1 MMKAFLVEQISDK
14 EFVSGVKEI
23 EIPKC
28 GENEVVIKVTYSSL
42 NYKDALSSVG
52 NPGVTRKFPHVT
64 GIDVA
69 GTIYK
74 STSPIFKVGE
84 RVLVTGYDM
93 GMNSDGGHAQFV
105 KVPAS
110 WVARIPD
117 SISDKE
123 IMTFGTAGL
132 TAALSVNEFIENKIK
147 PESGD
152 ILVTGATGGV
162 GSIAI
167 AILSKLGYNI
177 TAISGKKDQIEF
189 LKDIGATEVIL
200 REDFEKESAKPLL
213 SEKYA
218 GVIDTVGG
226 TILANAL
233 KQVKYDGVVT
243 CCGLT
248 SSFTLNTNVFP
259 FILRGVRLIGID
271 SVECKLEKKQAC
283 WEKLASR
290 WKVNSLNTIVN
301 EISLDG
307 IKKAYD
313 HLLSG
318 KAVGRYVVKIE
329 E

>member
-1 MMKAFLVEQISDK
+1 MKAFVVEKVGDN
-14 EFVSGVKEI
+14 EFKSSIQEVET
-23 EIPKC
+23 PKC
-28 GENEVVIKVTYSSL
+28 EKNEVVIKVTYSSL

-52 NPGVTRKFPHVT
+52 NPGVSKHFPHIT

-69 GTIYK
+69 GTVFE

-93 GMNSDGGHAQFV
+93 GMNSNGGHAQFV
-105 KVPAS
+105 KIPAS

-117 SISDKE
+117 AISDRE

-132 TAALSVNEFIENKIK
+132 TAALSVNELIENGIK

-177 TAISGKKDQIEF
+177 TAISGKKERIDF
-189 LKDIGATEVIL
+189 LKKIGANEIIL
-200 REDFEKESAKPLL
+200 RENFEEESRKPLL

-226 TILANAL
+226 KMLANAL
-233 KQVKYDGVVT
+233 KQIKYDGVAT

-248 SSFTLNTNVFP
+248 SSHELNTNVFP

-271 SVECKLEKKQAC
+271 SVECKLEKKQAA

-290 WKVNSLNTIVN
+290 WKINSLNSIIN

-307 IKKAYD
+307 IKVAYE

-318 KAVGRYVVKIE
+318 KAVGRYVVKIKE
-329 E
+329 

>member
-1 MMKAFLVEQISDK
+1 MKAFVVEKTGDNEFISN
-14 EFVSGVKEI
+14 VQNI
-23 EIPKC
+23 NTPKC

-42 NYKDALSSVG
+42 NYKDALSSIG
-52 NPGVTRKFPHVT
+52 NPGVSRNFPHTT

-69 GTIYK
+69 GTVFE

-93 GMNSDGGHAQFV
+93 GMNTNGGHAQFV
-105 KVPAS
+105 KIPAA

-132 TAALSVNEFIENKIK
+132 TAALSVNELIENGIK
-147 PESGD
+147 PESGE

-167 AILSKLGYNI
+167 SILSKLGYNI
-177 TAISGKKDQIEF
+177 TAISGKKDKVDF
-189 LKDIGATEVIL
+189 LKKIGANEVIS
-200 REDFEKESAKPLL
+200 REDFEIESRKTLL

-226 TILANAL
+226 NILANAL
-233 KQVKYDGVVT
+233 KQVQYDGVVT

-248 SSFTLNTNVFP
+248 SSHELSTNVFP

-271 SVECKLEKKQAC
+271 SVECKLEKKQAA

-290 WKVNSLNTIVN
+290 WKINSLNTIIT
-301 EISLDG
+301 EITLDE
-307 IKKAYD
+307 IKTAYE

-318 KAVGRYVVKIE
+318 KAVGRYVVKIKE
-329 E
+329 

>member
-1 MMKAFLVEQISDK
+1 MKAFVVEKVGED
-14 EFVSGVKEI
+14 EFKSSIQDVET
-23 EIPKC
+23 PKC
-28 GENEVVIKVTYSSL
+28 EKNEVVIKVTYSSL

-52 NPGVTRKFPHVT
+52 NPGVSKHFPHIT

-69 GTIYK
+69 GTVFE

-93 GMNSDGGHAQFV
+93 GMNSNGGHAQYV
-105 KVPAS
+105 KIPAS

-117 SISDKE
+117 AISDRE

-132 TAALSVNEFIENKIK
+132 TAALSINELIENGIK

-177 TAISGKKDQIEF
+177 TAISGKKERIDF
-189 LKDIGATEVIL
+189 LKKIGANEVIL
-200 REDFEKESAKPLL
+200 REEFEEESKKTLL
-213 SEKYA
+213 REKYA
-218 GVIDTVGG
+218 GVVDTVGG
-226 TILANAL
+226 KILANAL
-233 KQVKYDGVVT
+233 KQIKYDGVAT

-248 SSFTLNTNVFP
+248 SSHELNTNVFP

-271 SVECKLEKKQAC
+271 SVECKLEKKQAA

-290 WKVNSLNTIVN
+290 WKINSLNSIIN
-301 EISLDG
+301 EISLDE
-307 IKKAYD
+307 IKAAYE

-318 KAVGRYVVKIE
+318 KAVGRYVVKIKE
-329 E
+329 

>member
-1 MMKAFLVEQISDK
+1 MKAFLVEQIADK
-14 EFVSGVKEI
+14 EFISGVKEVS
-23 EIPKC
+23 IPKC
-28 GENEVVIKVTYSSL
+28 EDNEVVIEVTYSSL

-52 NPGVTRKFPHVT
+52 NSGVSRKFPHIT
-64 GIDVA
+64 GIDVS
-69 GTIYK
+69 GTIFE
-74 STSPIFKVGE
+74 STSPVFKIGE
-84 RVLVTGYDM
+84 KVLVTGYDM
-93 GMNSDGGHAQFV
+93 GMNSDGGHAQYV

-117 SISDKE
+117 SITDKE
-123 IMTFGTAGL
+123 IMIFGTAGL
-132 TAALSVNEFIENKIK
+132 TAALSVNELIEHEII

-167 AILSKLGYNI
+167 SILRKLGYNI
-177 TAISGKKDQIEF
+177 TAISGKKERVNF
-189 LKDIGATEVIL
+189 LKDIGANEIIF
-200 REDFEKESAKPLL
+200 REDFEKQSSKPLL

-248 SSFTLNTNVFP
+248 SSYELNTNVFP

-290 WKVNSLNTIVN
+290 WKINTLDTIIN
-301 EISLDG
+301 EISLKE
-307 IKKAYD
+307 IKTAYE

-318 KAVGRYVVKIE
+318 KAVGRYVVKIKE
-329 E
+329 

>member
-1 MMKAFLVEQISDK
+1 MKAFVVEKVGED
-14 EFVSGVKEI
+14 EFKSSIQDVET
-23 EIPKC
+23 PKC
-28 GENEVVIKVTYSSL
+28 EKNEVVIKVTYSSL

-52 NPGVTRKFPHVT
+52 NPGVSKHFPHIT

-69 GTIYK
+69 GTVFE

-84 RVLVTGYDM
+84 RVIVTGYDM
-93 GMNSDGGHAQFV
+93 GMNSNGGHAQYV
-105 KVPAS
+105 KIPAS

-117 SISDKE
+117 AISDRE

-132 TAALSVNEFIENKIK
+132 TAALSVNELIENGIK

-177 TAISGKKDQIEF
+177 TAISGKKERIDF
-189 LKDIGATEVIL
+189 LKKIGANEVIL
-200 REDFEKESAKPLL
+200 REEFEEESKKTLL
-213 SEKYA
+213 REKYA
-218 GVIDTVGG
+218 GVVDTVGG
-226 TILANAL
+226 KILANAL
-233 KQVKYDGVVT
+233 KQIKYDGVAT

-248 SSFTLNTNVFP
+248 SSHELNTNVFP

-271 SVECKLEKKQAC
+271 SVECKLEKKQAA

-290 WKVNSLNTIVN
+290 WKINSLNSIIN
-301 EISLDG
+301 EISLDE
-307 IKKAYD
+307 IKAAYE

-318 KAVGRYVVKIE
+318 KAVGRYVVKIKE
-329 E
+329 

>member
-1 MMKAFLVEQISDK
+1 MKAFVVEKVGED
-14 EFVSGVKEI
+14 EFKSSIQDVET
-23 EIPKC
+23 PKC
-28 GENEVVIKVTYSSL
+28 EKNEVVIKVTYSSL

-52 NPGVTRKFPHVT
+52 NPGVSKHFPHIT

-69 GTIYK
+69 GTVFE

-93 GMNSDGGHAQFV
+93 GMNSNGGHAQYV
-105 KVPAS
+105 KIPAS

-117 SISDKE
+117 AISDRE

-132 TAALSVNEFIENKIK
+132 TAALSVNELIENGIK

-177 TAISGKKDQIEF
+177 TAISGKKERIDF
-189 LKDIGATEVIL
+189 LKKIGANEVIL
-200 REDFEKESAKPLL
+200 REEFEEESKKTLL
-213 SEKYA
+213 REKYA
-218 GVIDTVGG
+218 GVVDTVGG
-226 TILANAL
+226 KILANAL
-233 KQVKYDGVVT
+233 KQIKYDGVAT

-248 SSFTLNTNVFP
+248 SSHELNTNVFP

-271 SVECKLEKKQAC
+271 SVECKLEKEQAA

-290 WKVNSLNTIVN
+290 WKINSLNSIIN
-301 EISLDG
+301 EISLDE
-307 IKKAYD
+307 IKAAYE

-318 KAVGRYVVKIE
+318 KAVGRYVVKIKE
-329 E
+329 

>member
-1 MMKAFLVEQISDK
+1 MKAFVVEKVGED
-14 EFVSGVKEI
+14 EFKSSIQDVET
-23 EIPKC
+23 PKC
-28 GENEVVIKVTYSSL
+28 EKNEVVIKVTYSSL

-52 NPGVTRKFPHVT
+52 NPGVSKHFPHIT

-69 GTIYK
+69 GTVFE

-93 GMNSDGGHAQFV
+93 GMNSNGGHAQYV
-105 KVPAS
+105 KIPAS

-117 SISDKE
+117 AISDRE

-132 TAALSVNEFIENKIK
+132 TAALSVNELIENGIK

-177 TAISGKKDQIEF
+177 TAISGKKERIDF
-189 LKDIGATEVIL
+189 LKKIGANEVIL
-200 REDFEKESAKPLL
+200 REEFEEESNKTLL
-213 SEKYA
+213 REKYA
-218 GVIDTVGG
+218 GVVDTVGG
-226 TILANAL
+226 KILANAL
-233 KQVKYDGVVT
+233 KQIKYDGVAT

-248 SSFTLNTNVFP
+248 SSHELNTNVFP

-271 SVECKLEKKQAC
+271 SVECKLEKKQAA

-290 WKVNSLNTIVN
+290 WKINSLNSIIN
-301 EISLDG
+301 EISLDE
-307 IKKAYD
+307 IKAAYE

-318 KAVGRYVVKIE
+318 KAVGRYVVKIKE
-329 E
+329 

>member
-1 MMKAFLVEQISDK
+1 MKAFVVEKVGDN
-14 EFVSGVKEI
+14 EFKSSIQEVET
-23 EIPKC
+23 PKC
-28 GENEVVIKVTYSSL
+28 EKNEVVIKVTYSSL

-52 NPGVTRKFPHVT
+52 NPGVSKHFPHIT

-69 GTIYK
+69 GTVFE

-93 GMNSDGGHAQFV
+93 GMNSNGGHAQYV
-105 KVPAS
+105 KIPAS

-117 SISDKE
+117 AISDRE

-132 TAALSVNEFIENKIK
+132 TAALSVNELIENGIK

-177 TAISGKKDQIEF
+177 TAISGKKERIDF
-189 LKDIGATEVIL
+189 LKKIGANEVIL
-200 REDFEKESAKPLL
+200 REEFEEESKKPLL
-213 SEKYA
+213 SEKYS
-218 GVIDTVGG
+218 GVVDTVGG
-226 TILANAL
+226 KILANAL
-233 KQVKYDGVVT
+233 KQIKYDGVAT

-248 SSFTLNTNVFP
+248 SSHELNTNVFP

-271 SVECKLEKKQAC
+271 SVECKLEKKQAA

-290 WKVNSLNTIVN
+290 WKINSLNSIIN
-301 EISLDG
+301 EISLDE
-307 IKKAYD
+307 IKVAYE

-318 KAVGRYVVKIE
+318 KAVGRYVVKIKE
-329 E
+329 

>member
-1 MMKAFLVEQISDK
+1 MKAFVVEKIGDK
-14 EFVSGVKEI
+14 EFTSGVQDVST
-23 EIPKC
+23 PKC
-28 GENEVVIKVTYSSL
+28 GEKEVVIKVTYSSL
-42 NYKDALSSVG
+42 NYKDALSSIG
-52 NPGVTRKFPHVT
+52 NPGVTRTFPHIT
-64 GIDVA
+64 GIDVS
-69 GTIYK
+69 GTIFE

-93 GMNSDGGHAQFV
+93 GMNSNGGHAQYV

-132 TAALSVNEFIENKIK
+132 TAALSVNELIENGIK

-177 TAISGKKDQIEF
+177 VAISGKKDRVDF
-189 LKDIGATEVIL
+189 LKNIGAKEVIL
-200 REDFEKESAKPLL
+200 REVFEENSNKPIL

-226 TILANAL
+226 QILANAL
-233 KQVKYDGVVT
+233 KEVKYDGVVT

-248 SSFTLNTNVFP
+248 SSSQLNTNVFP

-271 SVECKLEKKQAC
+271 SVECKLEKKQAA

-290 WKVNSLNTIVN
+290 WKINSLNTIIN
-301 EISLDG
+301 EITLDE
-307 IKKAYD
+307 IKTAYE

-318 KAVGRYVVKIE
+318 KAVGRYVVKIKE
-329 E
+329 

>member
-1 MMKAFLVEQISDK
+1 MKAFVVEKVGDD
-14 EFVSGVKEI
+14 EFKSSIQNVET
-23 EIPKC
+23 PKC
-28 GENEVVIKVTYSSL
+28 EKNEVVIKVTYSSL

-52 NPGVTRKFPHVT
+52 NPGVSKHFPHIT

-69 GTIYK
+69 GTVFE

-93 GMNSDGGHAQFV
+93 GMNSNGGHAQFV
-105 KVPAS
+105 KIPAS

-117 SISDKE
+117 AISDRE

-132 TAALSVNEFIENKIK
+132 TAALSVNELIENGIK

-177 TAISGKKDQIEF
+177 TAISGKKDRIDF
-189 LKDIGATEVIL
+189 LKNIGANEVIL
-200 REDFEKESAKPLL
+200 REEFEEESKKPLL
-213 SEKYA
+213 SEKYS
-218 GVIDTVGG
+218 GVVDTVGG
-226 TILANAL
+226 KILANAL
-233 KQVKYDGVVT
+233 KQIKYDGVAT

-248 SSFTLNTNVFP
+248 SSHELNTNVFP

-271 SVECKLEKKQAC
+271 SVECKLEKKQAA

-290 WKVNSLNTIVN
+290 WKINSLNSIIN
-301 EISLDG
+301 EISLDE
-307 IKKAYD
+307 IKVAYE

-318 KAVGRYVVKIE
+318 KAVGRYVVKIKE
-329 E
+329 